1 MSDAPP
7 LLAGVDGCPAG
18 WLACLLDPSAARPP
32 TIRLFPRFADLL
44 AENPAVVAVDM
55 PIGLPDRIG
64 PGGRGPERLVRP
76 LLGMRQSSVFSIPSR
91 AAVHAGEGLE
101 EPAAWAATCEV
112 ALATSDPP
120 KKVSKQ
126 GFHLFP
132 KIRELDRLLPSASTS
147 RVVESHP
154 EVAFTVLNG
163 GRHMA
168 LPKKVKNRPNPPG
181 LEERRDLLERFGLTR
196 EITAARPPRGAGPDD
211 LLDACVLVLVAG
223 RVWRGEAVSFPAEPP
238 RDARGLPIAITA

>member
-1 MSDAPP
+1 MRPTA

-18 WLACLLDPSAARPP
+18 WLACLIDPAGAVPP
-32 TIRLFPRFADLL
+32 QIRLFPRFADLL
-44 AENPAVVAVDM
+44 AEGPAIVAVDM
-55 PIGLPDRIG
+55 PIGLPERIG

-76 LLGMRQSSVFSIPSR
+76 MLGERQSSVFSIPSR
-91 AAVHAGEGLE
+91 EAVYAGEGLD
-101 EPAAWAATCEV
+101 EPAAYAAACAA

-132 KIRELDRLLPSASTS
+132 KIRELDRLLTPDLGAF
-147 RVVESHP
+147 VVESHP

-181 LEERRDLLERFGLTR
+181 LDERRGLLARLGIPR

-211 LLDACVLVLVAG
+211 LLDACVLALVAA
-223 RVWRGEAVSFPAEPP
+223 RVLRGEAVSFPEAPT
-238 RDARGLPIAITA
+238 RDASGLPIAITA

>member
-1 MSDAPP
+1 MRPP
-7 LLAGVDGCPAG
+7 VLLAGVDGCPAG
-18 WLACLLDPSAARPP
+18 WLACLIDPTSDAPP
-32 TIRLFPRFADLL
+32 EISLFPRFADLL
-44 AENPAVVAVDM
+44 AESPAVVAVDM
-55 PIGLPDRIG
+55 PIGLPDHIG

-76 LLGMRQSSVFSIPSR
+76 MLGERQSSVFSIPSR
-91 AAVHAGEGLE
+91 AAVYAGEGLD
-101 EPAAWAATCEV
+101 EPAAYAAACAA
-112 ALATSDPP
+112 ALATSEPP

-132 KIRELDRLLPSASTS
+132 KIRELDRLLPPDLGTI
-147 RVVESHP
+147 VVESHP

-181 LEERRDLLERFGLTR
+181 LDERRDLLARLGIPR
-196 EITAARPPRGAGPDD
+196 AITAARPPRGAGPDD
-211 LLDACVLVLVAG
+211 LLDACVLALVAA
-223 RVWRGEAVSFPAEPP
+223 RVLRGEAVSFPEAPP